1 MSLMLDPPT
10 DTRDETLDHE
20 VLRQAIRAAC
30 DRIAPTWP
38 LDRFIAVNPWWGHRD
53 RPIEEAAAQLAV
65 QAGSPLLMPRAEFLR
80 HWKAGTLGAPDLQAA
95 IDAAGSHE
103 TVASLLG
110 RCQADPPPPARL
122 PLVTDLLD
130 AGRDLRHA
138 VAWRDAVTHHISQ
151 CCAAYFDDAQA
162 AWGPDRSGGLYAC
175 WLRQSA
181 HDLGPGMLMGFRGF
195 SRRVAQLPREPQAL
209 IAQALQALRVPAQAQ
224 EAYLG
229 ALLLSINGWAA
240 WCAYLRWQARLQQQD
255 DDHLVQLLAVR
266 LAWEWLLHQGHAA
279 HDLASRLAAG
289 WQRQAQ
295 AVAGA
300 RRAARA
306 DWLWQDALERS
317 YQAPLCEALAHGG
330 TQPET
335 APAVQAVFCIDVRS
349 EVFRRALEAAGPQV
363 HTRGFAGFFAMPVA
377 WQALGTELQRPQL
390 PGLLAPALCAT
401 EDSDEPGLGQWL
413 ARRRRQRLRWSQAW
427 QAFKGS
433 AGSGFSFVESC
444 GLALAAPLLQRG
456 LGRGGRAQ
464 PVEQAGLPADAA
476 ARLRP
481 RWPAAPD
488 GSDLPARVQAA
499 AQALTAM
506 GLKQG
511 LARLVLLAGHGSSS
525 QNNPHAAG
533 LDCGACGGQTGEV
546 NARLLAG
553 LLNDPAVR
561 QGLQAQ
567 GIALPATTWFVA
579 GLHDTTTDECRLFDL
594 DLLPASHAPDRA
606 QLQAWLA
613 EAGDRARAE
622 RAPGLGLGHLAGD
635 APALRQ
641 ALQSRSQDWA
651 QLRPEWGLAGCAA
664 FIVAPRQRTRGL
676 DLGGRAFLHDY
687 DWRQDEGWRVLTLIL
702 TAPMVVTQWINAQYH
717 ASTVDPQRYGSG
729 DKLLH
734 NVVGGHLGVFEGN
747 GGDLRIGLPLQS
759 VHDGE
764 GWRHVPLRLSV
775 FVQAPAAAIESVIT
789 GHEVVRQLVHH
800 GWLHLFRL
808 GDDGGVWRYR
818 VAEGGAAWVSEQAAA
833 AA

>member
-1 MSLMLDPPT
+1 MNT
-10 DTRDETLDHE
+10 TLDLPE
-20 VLRQAIRAAC
+20 PLALDERLQQAIEAAC
-30 DRIAPTWP
+30 DRVAPTWP
-38 LDRFIAVNPWWGHRD
+38 LDRFIAVNPYWGYRQ
-53 RPIEEAAAQLAV
+53 RPIDEAAAQLAV
-65 QAGSPLLMPRAEFLR
+65 RAGSPMLMPRADFLR
-80 HWKAGTLGAPDLQAA
+80 HWSEGRLSERHLQAA
-95 IDAAGSHE
+95 IDAAGSTE
-103 TVASLLG
+103 TVAGLVG
-110 RCQADPPPPARL
+110 RYHADPPPPLRL

-130 AGRDLRHA
+130 ARRDLCHA

-195 SRRVAQLPREPQAL
+195 SRQVAQLPREPQAL
-209 IAQALQALRVPAQAQ
+209 IAQALQALGLPVQAH
-224 EAYLG
+224 EAYLC

-240 WCAYLRWQARLQQQD
+240 WCAYQRWQARLQQQD
-255 DDHLVQLLAVR
+255 DAHIVHLLAIR
-266 LAWEWLLHQGHAA
+266 LAWEWLLHRGHAQQ
-279 HDLASRLAAG
+279 HLAERLVAA

-295 AVAGA
+295 AVEAA
-300 RRAARA
+300 RRAQRA

-317 YQAPLCEALAHGG
+317 YQAPLCHALARGPAPVPAA
-330 TQPET
+330 TS
-335 APAVQAVFCIDVRS
+335 PAVQAVFCIDVRS

-363 HTRGFAGFFAMPVA
+363 QTRGFAGFFAMPVA
-377 WQALGTELQRPQL
+377 WQPLGTGLQRPQL

-413 ARRRRQRLRWSQAW
+413 ARRRRQRLGWAQVW
-427 QAFKGS
+427 QAFKGG

-444 GLALAAPLLQRG
+444 GLAMAAPLLQRG
-456 LGRGGRAQ
+456 LGRGGPERA
-464 PVEQAGLPADAA
+464 VEHAGLPAAA
-476 ARLRP
+476 AQRLRP

-488 GSDLPARVQAA
+488 GSDLADRVQAA

-511 LARLVLLAGHGSSS
+511 HARLVLLAGHGSSS
-525 QNNPHAAG
+525 NNNPHAAG

-561 QGLQAQ
+561 NGLH
-567 GIALPATTWFVA
+567 GRGVTLPPSTWFVA
-579 GLHDTTTDECRLFDL
+579 GLHDTTTDELGLFDL
-594 DLLPASHAPDRA
+594 DLLPASHAPDVA

-622 RAPGLGLGHLAGD
+622 RAPGLGLETEAAD
-635 APALRQ
+635 ARTLRQ
-641 ALQSRSQDWA
+641 AVQQRSTDWA

-664 FIVAPRQRTRGL
+664 FIVAPRERTRGL
-676 DLGGRAFLHDY
+676 HLDGRAFLHDY
-687 DWRQDEGWRVLTLIL
+687 DWRQDDGFGVLQLIL
-702 TAPMVVTQWINAQYH
+702 TAPMVVTQWINAQYN

-764 GWRHVPLRLSV
+764 RWRHVPLRLSV
-775 FVQAPAAAIESVIT
+775 FVQAPAEAIEGVID
-789 GHEVVRQLVHH
+789 GHEVVRQLVDN

-808 GDDGGVWRYR
+808 ADEPGEGAAVWRYR
-818 VAEGGAAWVSEQAAA
+818 ASEPARWVAEG
-833 AA
+833 